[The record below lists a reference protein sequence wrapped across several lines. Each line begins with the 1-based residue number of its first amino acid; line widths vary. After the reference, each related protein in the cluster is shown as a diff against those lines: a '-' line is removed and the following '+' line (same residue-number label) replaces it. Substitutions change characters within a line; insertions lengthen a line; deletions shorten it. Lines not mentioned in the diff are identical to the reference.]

1 MILTLKTVNQF
12 FCVTLWIIMLHNN
25 TRLGNKMI
33 CGSVDVIQT
42 FTDILNFCC
51 DLDFERSNPI
61 FPQDTLAYDTIPP
74 NQVWLQTDQQ
84 FKRCSRNSH
93 ILIILALAVTLTLKI
108 VNPFFGMTIRPMII
122 HHHTKCV

>member
-93 ILIILALAVTLTLKI
+93 ILIILAIAVTLTLKI
-108 VNPFFGMTIRPMII
+108 VNQFLFMTHCLMILV
-122 HHHTKCV
+122 KNG